1 MTLLTYREAAIEI
14 EPGEDVLS
22 ALLRAEID
30 APHSCRSG
38 VCQSCMHRAIEG
50 KPPAA
55 AQQGLSDAQ
64 KALGY
69 FLPCVCVPDSPLTVV
84 PAQEAEARSEAV
96 VHAIDRLSRDVVR
109 LRLGHDPGF
118 TYRPGQFLE
127 LIADDGLGR
136 HYSIASLP
144 EEDPFVE
151 LHIRLHPGGRM
162 SKFVAEELAPGRRLH
177 IAGPLG
183 TCIYEGVDAEQ
194 PLALI
199 GSGTGLAPLIGVL
212 RDALRRGHRG
222 PIRLYHGAREREGLY
237 LHDHLEALMER
248 HANLRYVP
256 RILSDSGPHGGDV
269 AAAALE
275 HEDALPH
282 TAFFL
287 CGGEKLVGRLKR
299 ELYLKG
305 ASLKQMRSDTFL
317 PAGASG

>member
-1 MTLLTYREAAIEI
+1 MTLLTYIKAAIEI

-38 VCQSCMHRAIEG
+38 VCQSCMHRAVEG
-50 KPPAA
+50 QPPAA
-55 AQQGLSDAQ
+55 AQRGLSDAQ

-69 FLPCVCVPDSPLTVV
+69 FLPCLCVPDTPLTIV
-84 PAQEAEARSEAV
+84 PAQRAEARSEAIV
-96 VHAIDRLSRDVVR
+96 RLLERLSGDVVR
-109 LRLGHDPGF
+109 LRLEHEAGF

-127 LIADDGLGR
+127 LITCDGLGR

-144 EEDPFVE
+144 EEDPYVE
-151 LHIRLHPGGRM
+151 LHIRLHAGGRM
-162 SKFVAEELAPGRRLH
+162 SQFIADELAPGSRLH

-183 TCIYEGVDAEQ
+183 TCIYEGVDRDQ
-194 PLALI
+194 PMALI

-222 PIRLYHGAREREGLY
+222 PIRLYHGARKRDGLY
-237 LHDHLEALMER
+237 LHDHLEALTQR
-248 HANLRYVP
+248 HANLSYVP
-256 RILSDSGPHGGDV
+256 RVLGDSTPHGGDV
-269 AAAALE
+269 AMAALE
-275 HEDALPH
+275 REDALAH

-299 ELYLKG
+299 DLYMKG
-305 ASLKQMRSDTFL
+305 ASLKQIRSDMFL
-317 PAGASG
+317 PAGAGP

>member
-38 VCQSCMHRAIEG
+38 VCQSCLHRVVEG
-50 KPPAA
+50 SPPAA
-55 AQQGLSDAQ
+55 AQKGLSDAQ

-69 FLPCVCVPDSPLTVV
+69 FLPCVCVPDAPLTIV
-84 PAQEAEARSEAV
+84 PAQETGTRSEAV
-96 VHAIDRLSRDVVR
+96 VHSMDRLSGDVVR
-109 LRLGHDPGF
+109 LRLEHDSNF
-118 TYRPGQFLE
+118 AYRPGQFLE
-127 LIADDGLGR
+127 LITDDGLGR
-136 HYSIASLP
+136 HYSIASVP
-144 EEDPFVE
+144 EEDAFIE

-162 SKFVAEELAPGRRLH
+162 SRFISDELAHGRRLH

-183 TCIYEGVDAEQ
+183 TCIYEGVDADQ
-194 PLALI
+194 PMALI

-222 PIRLYHGAREREGLY
+222 PIRLYHGARERNGLY
-237 LHDHLEALMER
+237 LHRHLKELTER
-248 HANLRYVP
+248 HANLNYVP
-256 RILSDSGPHGGDV
+256 RVLSDPDRHGGDV

-275 HEDALPH
+275 HENELSQ

-287 CGGEKLVGRLKR
+287 CGGERLVGRLKR
-299 ELYLKG
+299 DLYMKG

-317 PAGASG
+317 PARSGR

>member
-38 VCQSCMHRAIEG
+38 VCQSCMHRAVEG
-50 KPPAA
+50 APPAA
-55 AQQGLSDAQ
+55 AQHGLSDAQ

-69 FLPCVCVPDSPLTVV
+69 FLPCVCVPDTPLTIV
-84 PAQEAEARSEAV
+84 PAQEAGIRSEAV
-96 VHAIDRLSRDVVR
+96 VHSIDRLSGDVVR
-109 LRLGHDPGF
+109 LRLEHDSDF
-118 TYRPGQFLE
+118 AYRPGQFLE

-136 HYSIASLP
+136 HYSLASLP

-162 SKFVAEELAPGRRLH
+162 SRFIAEELAPRRRLH

-183 TCIYEGVDAEQ
+183 TCIYEGVDPDQ
-194 PLALI
+194 PMALI

-222 PIRLYHGAREREGLY
+222 PIRLYHGARAREGLY
-237 LHDHLEALMER
+237 LHDHLEALTKR
-248 HANLRYVP
+248 HANLCYVP
-256 RILSDSGPHGGDV
+256 RVLSDSSPHSGDV

-275 HEDALPH
+275 HENALHH

-287 CGGEKLVGRLKR
+287 CGGEKSVGRLKR
-299 ELYLKG
+299 DLFLKG
-305 ASLKQMRSDTFL
+305 ASLKQIRSDAFL
-317 PAGASG
+317 PAGSGR

>member
-38 VCQSCMHRAIEG
+38 VCQSCMHRAVDG

-55 AQQGLSDAQ
+55 AQQGLSEAQ

-69 FLPCVCVPDSPLTVV
+69 FLACRCVPDTPLTIV
-84 PAQEAEARSEAV
+84 PAREAEGRSEAFV
-96 VHAIDRLSRDVVR
+96 RSIDRLSGEVVR
-109 LRLGHDPGF
+109 LRLEHGADF
-118 TYRPGQFLE
+118 AYRPGQFLE
-127 LIADDGLGR
+127 LITHDGLGR

-144 EEDPFVE
+144 QEDPYVE
-151 LHIRLHPGGRM
+151 LHIRLHTGGRM
-162 SKFVAEELAPGRRLH
+162 SQFIAEELAPGSRLH

-183 TCIYEGVDAEQ
+183 TCIYEGVDPDQ
-194 PLALI
+194 PMALI
-199 GSGTGLAPLIGVL
+199 GSGTGLAPLLGVL
-212 RDALRRGHRG
+212 RDALKRGHRG

-237 LHDHLEALMER
+237 LHDHLEALTET
-248 HANLRYVP
+248 HANLSYVP
-256 RILSDSGPHGGDV
+256 RVLNESGHQGGDV

-275 HEDALPH
+275 HEDALSR

-299 ELYLKG
+299 DLYLKG
-305 ASLKQMRSDTFL
+305 VSLKQMRSDAFL
-317 PAGASG
+317 PAGAGR

>member
-14 EPGEDVLS
+14 EPGENVLS

-30 APHSCRSG
+30 APYSCRSG
-38 VCQSCMHRAIEG
+38 VCQSCMLRAIEG
-50 KPPAA
+50 KPPATS
-55 AQQGLSDAQ
+55 QQGLSDAQ

-69 FLPCVCVPDSPLTVV
+69 FLPCVCVPESPLTVV
-84 PAQEAEARSEAV
+84 PVQEAEGRSEAV

-109 LRLGHDPGF
+109 LRLEHDPGF

-183 TCIYEGVDAEQ
+183 TCIYEGVDADQ

-212 RDALRRGHRG
+212 REALRRGHRG

-237 LHDHLEALMER
+237 LHDHLEALTER

-256 RILSDSGPHGGDV
+256 RILRDPGPHGGDV

-275 HEDALPH
+275 HEDALPN

-299 ELYLKG
+299 DLYLKG

-317 PAGASG
+317 PAGPGG

>member
-1 MTLLTYREAAIEI
+1 MTLLTYRAAAIEI

-38 VCQSCMHRAIEG
+38 VCQSCMHRAVDG

-55 AQQGLSDAQ
+55 AQQGLCDAQ
-64 KALGY
+64 KGLGY
-69 FLPCVCVPDSPLTVV
+69 FLACVCVPDTPLTIV
-84 PAQEAEARSEAV
+84 PAQEAESRSGAV
-96 VHAIDRLSRDVVR
+96 VHSIDRLSGEVVR
-109 LRLGHDPGF
+109 LRLEHDAGF
-118 TYRPGQFLE
+118 AYRPGQFLE
-127 LIADDGLGR
+127 LITDDGLGR
-136 HYSIASLP
+136 HYSIASVP

-162 SKFVAEELAPGRRLH
+162 SRFIAEELAPGRRLH

-183 TCIYEGVDAEQ
+183 TCIYEGVDPEQ
-194 PLALI
+194 PMTLI
-199 GSGTGLAPLIGVL
+199 GSGTGLAPLVGVL

-237 LHDHLEALMER
+237 LHDHLEALTER
-248 HANLRYVP
+248 HANLSYVP
-256 RILSDSGPHGGDV
+256 RVLSDSGPQGGDV
-269 AAAALE
+269 AAAALA

-317 PAGASG
+317 PAGGGR

>member
-38 VCQSCMHRAIEG
+38 VCQSCLHRVVDG
-50 KPPAA
+50 TPPTA

-69 FLPCVCVPDSPLTVV
+69 FLPCVCVPDTPLTIV
-84 PAQEAEARSEAV
+84 PAQEAGIRSEAIV
-96 VHAIDRLSRDVVR
+96 YSIDRLSGEVVR
-109 LRLGHDPGF
+109 LRLEHSANF
-118 TYRPGQFLE
+118 AYRPGQFLE
-127 LIADDGLGR
+127 LITDDGLGR

-144 EEDPFVE
+144 EEDSFVE
-151 LHIRLHPGGRM
+151 LHIRLHPSGRM
-162 SKFVAEELAPGRRLH
+162 SKFIAEDLALGHRLH

-183 TCIYEGVDAEQ
+183 TCIYEGIDPDQ
-194 PLALI
+194 PMALI
-199 GSGTGLAPLIGVL
+199 GSGTGLAPLVGVL

-237 LHDHLEALMER
+237 LHDHLGALTQR
-248 HANLRYVP
+248 HANLNYVP
-256 RILSDSGPHGGDV
+256 RVLSDSGPHGGDV
-269 AAAALE
+269 AAAAFE
-275 HEDALPH
+275 YEDALPH

-299 ELYLKG
+299 DLFLKG

-317 PAGASG
+317 PAGSDR

>member
-1 MTLLTYREAAIEI
+1 MSLLTYREAAIEI

-38 VCQSCMHRAIEG
+38 VCQSCMHRAVDG

-69 FLPCVCVPDSPLTVV
+69 FLACLCVPHTPLTVV
-84 PAQEAEARSEAV
+84 PAQEAEARSEAIV
-96 VHAIDRLSRDVVR
+96 RAIDRLSGEVVR
-109 LRLGHDPGF
+109 LRLEHDADF
-118 TYRPGQFLE
+118 AYRPGQFLE
-127 LIADDGLGR
+127 LITYGGLGR

-144 EEDPFVE
+144 EEDRYVE

-162 SKFVAEELAPGRRLH
+162 SKFIAEELAPGGQVH

-183 TCIYEGVDAEQ
+183 TCIYEGVDPDQ
-194 PLALI
+194 PMALI
-199 GSGTGLAPLIGVL
+199 GSGTGLAPLLGVM

-237 LHDHLEALMER
+237 LHDHLEALTET
-248 HANLRYVP
+248 HANLSYVP
-256 RILSDSGPHGGDV
+256 RVLSDVGPQGGDV
-269 AAAALE
+269 ARAALE
-275 HEDALPH
+275 REDALPH

-299 ELYLKG
+299 DLYMKG
-305 ASLKQMRSDTFL
+305 ASLKQIRSDMFL
-317 PAGASG
+317 PAGAGK